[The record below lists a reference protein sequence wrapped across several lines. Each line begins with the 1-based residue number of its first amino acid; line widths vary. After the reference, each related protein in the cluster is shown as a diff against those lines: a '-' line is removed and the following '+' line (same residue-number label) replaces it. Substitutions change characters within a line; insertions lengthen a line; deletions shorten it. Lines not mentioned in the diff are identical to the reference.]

1 MNFSDEYTEVL
12 EKLHGERARPGVWFR
27 SDDCHQQR
35 GRYVAEIREDSQSG
49 TTEVGRIL
57 KNPEET
63 GYIQDA
69 GPTALEA
76 AREEVPPGRNRI
88 PMKAHPAATEP
99 REVMDIRQAAD
110 YLGIS
115 ADTLYKYASEGFVP
129 AFKLGNRWR
138 FKRSRLNDWMDQ
150 QSTGG
155 HMPAVKEE
163 KAARAKAKKPVESV
177 RPGRRKSATQ

>member
-1 MNFSDEYTEVL
+1 
-12 EKLHGERARPGVWFR
+12 
-27 SDDCHQQR
+27 
-35 GRYVAEIREDSQSG
+35 
-49 TTEVGRIL
+49 
-57 KNPEET
+57 
-63 GYIQDA
+63 
-69 GPTALEA
+69 
-76 AREEVPPGRNRI
+76 
-88 PMKAHPAATEP
+88 MKAQTAATEQ

-155 HMPAVKEE
+155 NMPSARTEE
-163 KAARAKAKKPVESV
+163 KPSRAKTKKPVESV
-177 RPGRRKSATQ
+177 RPSRRKSAAQ